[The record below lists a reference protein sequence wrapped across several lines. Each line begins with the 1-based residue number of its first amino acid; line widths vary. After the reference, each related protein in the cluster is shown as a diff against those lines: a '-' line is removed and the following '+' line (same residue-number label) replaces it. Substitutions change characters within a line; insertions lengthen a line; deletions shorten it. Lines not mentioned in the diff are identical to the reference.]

1 MPPKAPIQQPEVS
14 DDDSGEDSIGAIETS
29 PTILAQPTGSQH
41 NQPQPG
47 AQSASTQAIPIRL
60 TNVPVKYSSEYSTSP
75 DSATPFIQSMTSSY
89 EAQPPWPSREHT
101 PPSGSEDG
109 PPKGKQLPSTAEQPP
124 KKQDGPSDEQL
135 QTQLQPKP
143 EPRSGDQLPTDTK
156 PAPSPQNVPF
166 IDDDNLYKDFEQYEK
181 GSKLVLT
188 YQSPRRPY
196 GRSEYPNPPGIDSD
210 DKVLS
215 EAEKRLSRTGL
226 VYNDRHISNP
236 IAGQYKAT
244 VYLTVMKIISGGP
257 VAGTQVILCKV
268 DEANYDDRM
277 SKKQKGTLL
286 RSVSL
291 LRTKSTR
298 VKKRFA
304 RSSIA
309 NLFSQENE
317 GSSSLSRGTG
327 GKKEPDVAGK
337 APVVESL
344 DGERLTVGQL
354 AVLKVYDAMFYPFQY
369 GMYQGPWKVTSR
381 ADQEHSREAGAYKHL
396 WTHKKT
402 GYPHLA
408 PQYYG
413 SWAIKLTTTNSAV
426 KDKQRFARAI
436 IMEYIEGTS
445 IEELCF
451 RTAKEYLLVP
461 RNMKQCKMADG
472 TTWNLD
478 RKVRLDVFKELLGGY
493 VNMLHHGVNMRLDP
507 QNILLTGKR
516 GDEVL
521 KAEQPRVVAID
532 YVDAMIDDERKEPLR
547 IYQIWEKP
555 PHPWGET
562 SLPKMQYFHGWF
574 PHHWKPGH
582 FDSWLIRTF
591 GQLDDPKYTDPN
603 ISKNPELSKARQ
615 ASKQP
620 ELDQDSQPS
629 HS

>member
-1 MPPKAPIQQPEVS
+1 MPPKASIQQPEVS
-14 DDDSGEDSIGAIETS
+14 DGDSGADTIGTIEIS
-29 PTILAQPTGSQH
+29 PTIWAQSTGSQH

-47 AQSASTQAIPIRL
+47 TQNASSQPIPIRL
-60 TNVPVKYSSEYSTSP
+60 TNPVKYSSEYSTSP

-89 EAQPPWPSREHT
+89 EAQPPWPPREHT

-109 PPKGKQLPSTAEQPP
+109 PPKGTQLPSTAGQPLKEQDQPLDEQPQP
-124 KKQDGPSDEQL
+124 
-135 QTQLQPKP
+135 QLQP
-143 EPRSGDQLPTDTK
+143 EPQPQLSDQLPTDTE
-156 PAPSPQNVPF
+156 PAPPSQSVPF
-166 IDDDNLYKDFEQYEK
+166 IDDDNLSKDFEQYEK

-188 YQSPRRPY
+188 YQAPRRPY

-215 EAEKRLSRTGL
+215 EAERRLSRTGL
-226 VYNDRHISNP
+226 VYHDRQISNP
-236 IAGQYKAT
+236 IADQYKAT
-244 VYLTVMKIISGGP
+244 VHLTVMKIISGGP

-268 DEANYDDRM
+268 DEASYDDGM

-286 RSVSL
+286 RGVSL

-309 NLFSQENE
+309 NLFGQENA
-317 GSSSLSRGTG
+317 GGFSLSQGTG
-327 GKKEPDVAGK
+327 SKKEPDVAGN
-337 APVVESL
+337 APVVVPF
-344 DGERLTVGQL
+344 DGERLAVGQL

-402 GYPHLA
+402 GYPHLT

-413 SWAIKLTTTNSAV
+413 SWAIELTTTNSGV

-461 RNMKQCKMADG
+461 RNMMKPKMADG
-472 TTWNLD
+472 TTWYFD
-478 RKVRLDVFKELLGGY
+478 RKVRLEVFEELLIGY

-521 KAEQPRVVAID
+521 KTTHLRVVAID

-547 IYQIWEKP
+547 IYQIWDKP

-574 PHHWKPGH
+574 PHHWTPAH

-591 GQLDDPKYTDPN
+591 GQLDNPKYMDPN
-603 ISKNPELSKARQ
+603 ISKDPNLSKTQ
-615 ASKQP
+615 ASKQS
-620 ELDQDSQPS
+620 ELDKDSQPS